1 MHYYFSLLNSFAE
14 FSGLNVNYDK
24 TEALWIGSMRLS
36 KRMIPF
42 KGELH
47 LDVNEPRTD
56 FMKKL
61 EGVKKT
67 HTNTETVNYN
77 AGARQVE
84 SGLFSVRPLIFN
96 L

>member
-1 MHYYFSLLNSFAE
+1 
-14 FSGLNVNYDK
+14 
-24 TEALWIGSMRLS
+24 MRLS

-67 HTNTETVNYN
+67 HTNTETVHYK

-84 SGLFSVRPLIFN
+84 SGLFGIRPLIFN

>member
-1 MHYYFSLLNSFAE
+1 
-14 FSGLNVNYDK
+14 
-24 TEALWIGSMRLS
+24 
-36 KRMIPF
+36 MIPF

-67 HTNTETVNYN
+67 HTQTL
-77 AGARQVE
+77 RQSTTKRVHVK
-84 SGLFSVRPLIFN
+84 LRVDCLAFVH
-96 L
+96 